1 MKCSQKHRGIVAK
14 TEDAS
19 MINWLNDL
27 KENEPEEYVKV
38 LQAAEPGPGQKY
50 SKFNLTMYKETQ
62 YAKKIRGVRENQ
74 EAMTWSR
81 YLKYHTEEICPEDR
95 MQPAECRASWIKDMS
110 TEDFE
115 KHDIFS
121 KKTGNFEKRDIVWV
135 TTGKQRYKK
144 KEEEESRSVQR
155 IHSSQTGSDSAAASA
170 RQRMQNF
177 VTLSGDRGFDG
188 PPLLHCFINLRQ
200 APHRPPTWMF

>member
-135 TTGKQRYKK
+135 TTGNNDTRRKK
-144 KEEEESRSVQR
+144 KRNPDQFREFTLHKLALTRLRRQL
-155 IHSSQTGSDSAAASA
+155 ASGCK
-170 RQRMQNF
+170 
-177 VTLSGDRGFDG
+177 TLSLSQATAGLMV
-188 PPLLHCFINLRQ
+188 PHCY
-200 APHRPPTWMF
+200 TVS